1 MFKILDFT
9 EALHMLSIVE
19 KFLIILA
26 ISIAL
31 TALILMRRASK
42 QLDHEEISRYQALK
56 RSFSLWL
63 LASACV
69 AIVTSSYYLF
79 EGYLINPVSAST
91 DHYSFE
97 ISNNKYIS
105 LHPTQSR
112 DVRMEFD
119 TSNLTVNYDDKT
131 RVNMLEI
138 VSETEDRFICEAK
151 SQSKSETI
159 ELMKN
164 EHRFVRK

>member
-9 EALHMLSIVE
+9 EALKTLTVVN
-19 KFLIILA
+19 LVTYILA
-26 ISIAL
+26 ISVFL
-31 TALILMRRASK
+31 TGIILMTRA
-42 QLDHEEISRYQALK
+42 IK
-56 RSFSLWL
+56 RSGLVVEDVMRIL
-63 LASACV
+63 LIDILCLMLVGVANLFCTAC
-69 AIVTSSYYLF
+69 
-79 EGYLINPVSAST
+79 LINPVSAST

-97 ISNNKYIS
+97 ILNNKYIS

-112 DVRMEFD
+112 DIRMEFD
-119 TSNLTVNYDDKT
+119 TSNLTVNHDDKT

>member
-9 EALHMLSIVE
+9 EAIHTASIVNIATNILVISV
-19 KFLIILA
+19 FLTGAILIVRDVKKSRLNKDRDICNKNVIEIISISIISLA
-26 ISIAL
+26 IIAG
-31 TALILMRRASK
+31 
-42 QLDHEEISRYQALK
+42 
-56 RSFSLWL
+56 
-63 LASACV
+63 ACM
-69 AIVTSSYYLF
+69 ICNEF
-79 EGYLINPVSAST
+79 LINPKSAST

-112 DVRMEFD
+112 DIRMEFD
-119 TSNLTVNYDDKT
+119 TNDLSLASDNKA

>member
-9 EALHMLSIVE
+9 EALKTLAVVN
-19 KFLIILA
+19 LVTLILA
-26 ISIAL
+26 ISVAL
-31 TALILMRRASK
+31 TAVILMIR
-42 QLDHEEISRYQALK
+42 EIKNKFKHRISNVDNIIPIILISVACLGTI
-56 RSFSLWL
+56 
-63 LASACV
+63 ASAYIGC
-69 AIVTSSYYLF
+69 AAL
-79 EGYLINPVSAST
+79 LINPKSAST

-97 ISNNKYIS
+97 ITNNKYIS
-105 LHPTQSR
+105 IHPTQSR
-112 DVRMEFD
+112 DIRMEFD
-119 TSNLTVNYDDKT
+119 TSNLSITNDDKT

-151 SQSKSETI
+151 SQSKTETI

>member
-9 EALHMLSIVE
+9 EAMRTVSIVNTFVNILVASI
-19 KFLIILA
+19 FLTAIILIVRDIKRSKLNNDGDICSKDVIDI
-26 ISIAL
+26 ISIS
-31 TALILMRRASK
+31 I
-42 QLDHEEISRYQALK
+42 IS
-56 RSFSLWL
+56 
-63 LASACV
+63 LAIIAGACM
-69 AIVTSSYYLF
+69 ICNEF
-79 EGYLINPVSAST
+79 LINPKSATT

-112 DVRMEFD
+112 DIRMEFD
-119 TSNLTVNYDDKT
+119 TSDLTVNRDNKT

-138 VSETEDRFICEAK
+138 VSETENRFICEAK

>member
-9 EALHMLSIVE
+9 DALHMVSIVE
-19 KFLIILA
+19 KFLIILLV
-26 ISIAL
+26 SVAL
-31 TALILMRRASK
+31 TIAILLLRTLKQFRR
-42 QLDHEEISRYQALK
+42 EEIGKYRAIE
-56 RSFSLWL
+56 RSWSLFL
-63 LASACV
+63 LNMIC
-69 AIVTSSYYLF
+69 IVILLIAYHVF
-79 EGYLINPVSAST
+79 AAFLINPVSAST

-112 DVRMEFD
+112 DIRMEFD
-119 TSNLTVNYDDKT
+119 TSNLTVNHDDKT

>member
-9 EALHMLSIVE
+9 EALKTLAVVDVFTKILVASI
-19 KFLIILA
+19 F
-26 ISIAL
+26 L
-31 TALILMRRASK
+31 TAVILIAR
-42 QLDHEEISRYQALK
+42 EIKNRFKHRNSNVDNIIPIVLISVACLGTI
-56 RSFSLWL
+56 
-63 LASACV
+63 ASAYIGC
-69 AIVTSSYYLF
+69 TSL
-79 EGYLINPVSAST
+79 LINPKSAST

-97 ISNNKYIS
+97 ITNNKYIS
-105 LHPTQSR
+105 IHPTQSR

-119 TSNLTVNYDDKT
+119 TSSLSITNDDKT

-151 SQSKSETI
+151 SQSKTETI

>member
-9 EALHMLSIVE
+9 EAMHTVSIVDTFVNILVASI
-19 KFLIILA
+19 FLTAIILIVRA
-26 ISIAL
+26 IKRSKLNNDRDMCSNDVIEIISISIISLAII
-31 TALILMRRASK
+31 AGASMICN
-42 QLDHEEISRYQALK
+42 E
-56 RSFSLWL
+56 
-63 LASACV
+63 
-69 AIVTSSYYLF
+69 
-79 EGYLINPVSAST
+79 YLINPKSAST

-112 DVRMEFD
+112 DIRMEFD
-119 TSNLTVNYDDKT
+119 TSDLRLSNDNKT

>member
-9 EALHMLSIVE
+9 EALKTLSVVDIFTKILVASI
-19 KFLIILA
+19 FLTAIILIA
-26 ISIAL
+26 REIKNKFKRESISDNVLPIV
-31 TALILMRRASK
+31 LISVACLGT
-42 QLDHEEISRYQALK
+42 I
-56 RSFSLWL
+56 
-63 LASACV
+63 ASAYIGC
-69 AIVTSSYYLF
+69 TTL
-79 EGYLINPVSAST
+79 LINPKSAST

-119 TSNLTVNYDDKT
+119 TSNLTVNHDDKT

>member
-9 EALHMLSIVE
+9 EAMHTASIVNIATNILVISV
-19 KFLIILA
+19 FLTGAILIIRDVKRSRLNNNRDICNKNVIEI
-26 ISIAL
+26 ISIS
-31 TALILMRRASK
+31 I
-42 QLDHEEISRYQALK
+42 ISLVIIAG
-56 RSFSLWL
+56 
-63 LASACV
+63 ACT
-69 AIVTSSYYLF
+69 ICNEF
-79 EGYLINPVSAST
+79 LINPVSAST

-97 ISNNKYIS
+97 ISNNKFIS
-105 LHPTQSR
+105 IHPTQSR
-112 DVRMEFD
+112 DIRMEFD
-119 TSNLTVNYDDKT
+119 TSNLTVNHDDKT

>member
-9 EALHMLSIVE
+9 EAIHTVSIVDTIANILVISV
-19 KFLIILA
+19 FLTAIILIVRDIKRSKLNNDGDTCSNDVIEI
-26 ISIAL
+26 ISIS
-31 TALILMRRASK
+31 I
-42 QLDHEEISRYQALK
+42 IS
-56 RSFSLWL
+56 
-63 LASACV
+63 LAIIAGACM
-69 AIVTSSYYLF
+69 ICN
-79 EGYLINPVSAST
+79 EYLINPKSAST

-112 DVRMEFD
+112 DIRMEFD
-119 TSNLTVNYDDKT
+119 TNDLRLSNDNKT

>member
-9 EALHMLSIVE
+9 EALNILEIVNLVTMILVISV
-19 KFLIILA
+19 FL
-26 ISIAL
+26 
-31 TALILMRRASK
+31 TGVILMTREAKKSGRRASSIFRIM
-42 QLDHEEISRYQALK
+42 LIDILCLMLIVVANL
-56 RSFSLWL
+56 FCT
-63 LASACV
+63 AC
-69 AIVTSSYYLF
+69 
-79 EGYLINPVSAST
+79 LINPKSAST

-112 DVRMEFD
+112 DIRMEFD
-119 TSNLTVNYDDKT
+119 TSDLTVNRDNKT

>member
-9 EALHMLSIVE
+9 EALHMVSIVN
-19 KFLIILA
+19 LVTIILA
-26 ISIAL
+26 ISVAL
-31 TALILMRRASK
+31 TAVILMIRDIIKSK
-42 QLDHEEISRYQALK
+42 RGEGKSMSDALTLVLITVV
-56 RSFSLWL
+56 SLML
-63 LASACV
+63 ITV
-69 AIVTSSYYLF
+69 AYAFCTS
-79 EGYLINPVSAST
+79 YLINPKSAST

-105 LHPTQSR
+105 IHPTQSR
-112 DVRMEFD
+112 DIRMEFD
-119 TSNLTVNYDDKT
+119 TNDLSLTSDDKT

>member
-9 EALHMLSIVE
+9 EALNTLSVVDVFTKILVASI
-19 KFLIILA
+19 FLTAIILIA
-26 ISIAL
+26 REIKNKIKFKHRDISDNAL
-31 TALILMRRASK
+31 PIVLISVACLAT
-42 QLDHEEISRYQALK
+42 I
-56 RSFSLWL
+56 
-63 LASACV
+63 ASAYIGC
-69 AIVTSSYYLF
+69 TTL
-79 EGYLINPVSAST
+79 LINPVSAST

-112 DVRMEFD
+112 DIRMEFD
-119 TSNLTVNYDDKT
+119 TSNLTVNHDDKT

>member
-9 EALHMLSIVE
+9 DALHMLSIVDTFVKILVASVVLTAVILIVRDIKRSE
-19 KFLIILA
+19 FRYTIGDNILPIILIDVA
-26 ISIAL
+26 CLMIIAVAYVFC
-31 TALILMRRASK
+31 TA
-42 QLDHEEISRYQALK
+42 
-56 RSFSLWL
+56 
-63 LASACV
+63 
-69 AIVTSSYYLF
+69 
-79 EGYLINPVSAST
+79 YLINPVSAST

-112 DVRMEFD
+112 DIRMEFD
-119 TSNLTVNYDDKT
+119 TSNLTVNHDDKT

>member
-9 EALHMLSIVE
+9 KAIHTVSIVDTFV
-19 KFLIILA
+19 KILVASIVLTGVILMIRDIKQSRRRGTYNDDVLPIILIDVA
-26 ISIAL
+26 CLMIIA
-31 TALILMRRASK
+31 
-42 QLDHEEISRYQALK
+42 
-56 RSFSLWL
+56 
-63 LASACV
+63 V
-69 AIVTSSYYLF
+69 AYVFCTTF
-79 EGYLINPVSAST
+79 LINPKSAST

-112 DVRMEFD
+112 DIRMAFD
-119 TSNLTVNYDDKT
+119 TSNLSVNHDDKT

>member
-9 EALHMLSIVE
+9 DAMKTVTIVDTFVKILVASVVLTAVILIVRGINRSE
-19 KFLIILA
+19 FRYTIGDNILPIILIDVA
-26 ISIAL
+26 CLMIIAAAYAFC
-31 TALILMRRASK
+31 TT
-42 QLDHEEISRYQALK
+42 
-56 RSFSLWL
+56 F
-63 LASACV
+63 
-69 AIVTSSYYLF
+69 
-79 EGYLINPVSAST
+79 LINPKSAST

-119 TSNLTVNYDDKT
+119 TSNLTVSHDDKT

>member
-9 EALHMLSIVE
+9 EAMHTVSIVDTFVKILVASVVLTAVILIVRE
-19 KFLIILA
+19 IKRSRLRDIGDDNVIPIILIGVA
-26 ISIAL
+26 CLMIIA
-31 TALILMRRASK
+31 
-42 QLDHEEISRYQALK
+42 
-56 RSFSLWL
+56 
-63 LASACV
+63 V
-69 AIVTSSYYLF
+69 AYVFCTRF
-79 EGYLINPVSAST
+79 LINPVSAST

-112 DVRMEFD
+112 DVRMEVD
-119 TSNLTVNYDDKT
+119 TSNLTVNHDDKT

>member
-9 EALHMLSIVE
+9 DALHMVSIVN
-19 KFLIILA
+19 LVTIILA
-26 ISIAL
+26 ISVAL
-31 TALILMRRASK
+31 TAVILMIRDIIKSK
-42 QLDHEEISRYQALK
+42 RGEGKSMSEALTLVLITIV
-56 RSFSLWL
+56 SLML
-63 LASACV
+63 ITV
-69 AIVTSSYYLF
+69 AYAFCTR
-79 EGYLINPVSAST
+79 YLINPVSAST

-112 DVRMEFD
+112 DIRMEFD
-119 TSNLTVNYDDKT
+119 TSNLTVNHDDKT

>member
-9 EALHMLSIVE
+9 EALHTASIVNIATNILVISVFLTGAILIVRDVKKSRLNKDRDICNKNVIE
-19 KFLIILA
+19 IISISIISLAIIAGACMICNEFLIN
-26 ISIAL
+26 
-31 TALILMRRASK
+31 SK
-42 QLDHEEISRYQALK
+42 
-56 RSFSLWL
+56 
-63 LASACV
+63 
-69 AIVTSSYYLF
+69 
-79 EGYLINPVSAST
+79 SAST

-112 DVRMEFD
+112 DIRMEFD
-119 TSNLTVNYDDKT
+119 TSDLTINHDDKT

>member
-9 EALHMLSIVE
+9 EALNTLSVVDVFTKILVASI
-19 KFLIILA
+19 FLTAIILIA
-26 ISIAL
+26 REIKNKIKFKHRDISDNVLPIV
-31 TALILMRRASK
+31 LISVACLAT
-42 QLDHEEISRYQALK
+42 I
-56 RSFSLWL
+56 
-63 LASACV
+63 ASAYIGC
-69 AIVTSSYYLF
+69 TTL
-79 EGYLINPVSAST
+79 LINPVSAST

-112 DVRMEFD
+112 DIRMEFD
-119 TSNLTVNYDDKT
+119 TSNLTVNHDDKT

>member
-9 EALHMLSIVE
+9 EALHTLSVVDIFT
-19 KFLIILA
+19 KILVA
-26 ISIAL
+26 SIFL
-31 TALILMRRASK
+31 TAMILIVREIKNKFKHRNS
-42 QLDHEEISRYQALK
+42 HENVLPIVLISVACLGTI
-56 RSFSLWL
+56 
-63 LASACV
+63 ASAYIFC
-69 AIVTSSYYLF
+69 TR
-79 EGYLINPVSAST
+79 YLINPVSAST

-112 DVRMEFD
+112 DIRMEFD
-119 TSNLTVNYDDKT
+119 TSDLTVNHDDKT
-131 RVNMLEI
+131 RVNILEI

>member
-9 EALHMLSIVE
+9 EALHTASIVNIATNILVISV
-19 KFLIILA
+19 FLTGAILIIRDVKRSRLNNSRDICNKNVIEI
-26 ISIAL
+26 ISIS
-31 TALILMRRASK
+31 I
-42 QLDHEEISRYQALK
+42 ISLVIIAG
-56 RSFSLWL
+56 
-63 LASACV
+63 ACT
-69 AIVTSSYYLF
+69 ICNEF
-79 EGYLINPVSAST
+79 LINPVSAST

-97 ISNNKYIS
+97 ISNNKYIL

-119 TSNLTVNYDDKT
+119 TSDLTVNRDNKT

>member
-9 EALHMLSIVE
+9 EALNMLSIVN
-19 KFLIILA
+19 LVTMILA
-26 ISIAL
+26 ISAFL
-31 TALILMRRASK
+31 TGVILMTREAKKSGRSASSIFRIM
-42 QLDHEEISRYQALK
+42 LIDILCLMLIVVANL
-56 RSFSLWL
+56 FCT
-63 LASACV
+63 AC
-69 AIVTSSYYLF
+69 
-79 EGYLINPVSAST
+79 LINPKSAST

-112 DVRMEFD
+112 DIRMEFD
-119 TSNLTVNYDDKT
+119 TSNLTVNHDDKT

>member
-9 EALHMLSIVE
+9 EAMHTASIVNIATNILVISV
-19 KFLIILA
+19 FLTGAILIA
-26 ISIAL
+26 RDVKRSRLNNESDICNKNVIEIVSISI
-31 TALILMRRASK
+31 
-42 QLDHEEISRYQALK
+42 ISLVIIAG
-56 RSFSLWL
+56 
-63 LASACV
+63 ACM
-69 AIVTSSYYLF
+69 ICNEF
-79 EGYLINPVSAST
+79 LINPKSAST

-112 DVRMEFD
+112 DIRMEFD
-119 TSNLTVNYDDKT
+119 TSNLTVNHDDKT

>member
-9 EALHMLSIVE
+9 EALN
-19 KFLIILA
+19 ILA
-26 ISIAL
+26 IVNLVTIILSISVFL
-31 TALILMRRASK
+31 TGVILMTRKAKKSGRRASGIFRIM
-42 QLDHEEISRYQALK
+42 LIDIICLMLIVVANL
-56 RSFSLWL
+56 FCT
-63 LASACV
+63 AC
-69 AIVTSSYYLF
+69 
-79 EGYLINPVSAST
+79 LINPVSAST

-112 DVRMEFD
+112 DIRMEFD
-119 TSNLTVNYDDKT
+119 TNDLSLASDNKA

>member
-9 EALHMLSIVE
+9 EAIHTASIVNIATNILVISV
-19 KFLIILA
+19 FLTGVILIVRDVKKSRLNNDKDICNKNVIEIISISIISLA
-26 ISIAL
+26 IIAG
-31 TALILMRRASK
+31 
-42 QLDHEEISRYQALK
+42 
-56 RSFSLWL
+56 
-63 LASACV
+63 ACM
-69 AIVTSSYYLF
+69 ICNEF
-79 EGYLINPVSAST
+79 LINPKSAST

-112 DVRMEFD
+112 DIRMEFD
-119 TSNLTVNYDDKT
+119 TINLTVNHDDKT

>member
-9 EALHMLSIVE
+9 EALHMVSIVDVFT
-19 KFLIILA
+19 KILVASIFLTAIILIA
-26 ISIAL
+26 REIKNKIKFKHRDINDNVLPIVLISVACLATI
-31 TALILMRRASK
+31 
-42 QLDHEEISRYQALK
+42 
-56 RSFSLWL
+56 
-63 LASACV
+63 ASAYIGC
-69 AIVTSSYYLF
+69 TTL
-79 EGYLINPVSAST
+79 LINPVSAST

-112 DVRMEFD
+112 DIRMEFD
-119 TSNLTVNYDDKT
+119 TSDLTVNHDDKT

>member
-9 EALHMLSIVE
+9 EALKTLPVVDIITKILVASI
-19 KFLIILA
+19 FLTAIILIMREIKNKFKRQRTCDNIIPIIL
-26 ISIAL
+26 ISVACLGTIA
-31 TALILMRRASK
+31 TAYIGCTTL
-42 QLDHEEISRYQALK
+42 
-56 RSFSLWL
+56 
-63 LASACV
+63 
-69 AIVTSSYYLF
+69 
-79 EGYLINPVSAST
+79 LINPKSAST

-97 ISNNKYIS
+97 ITNNKYIS
-105 LHPTQSR
+105 IHPTQSR
-112 DVRMEFD
+112 DIRMEFD
-119 TSNLTVNYDDKT
+119 TSNLSISNDDKT

-151 SQSKSETI
+151 SQSKTETI

>member
-9 EALHMLSIVE
+9 EATHTASIVNIATNILVISV
-19 KFLIILA
+19 FLTGAILIIRDVKRSRLNNNRDICNKNVIEI
-26 ISIAL
+26 ISIS
-31 TALILMRRASK
+31 I
-42 QLDHEEISRYQALK
+42 ISLVIIAG
-56 RSFSLWL
+56 
-63 LASACV
+63 ACT
-69 AIVTSSYYLF
+69 ICNEF
-79 EGYLINPVSAST
+79 LINPVSAST

-119 TSNLTVNYDDKT
+119 TSDLTVNRDNKT

>member
-9 EALHMLSIVE
+9 EALRILTIAE
-19 KFLIILA
+19 RFLIILLV
-26 ISIAL
+26 SVAL
-31 TALILMRRASK
+31 TFAILLLRTLKQFRR
-42 QLDHEEISRYQALK
+42 EEIGKYRAIDKSQGL
-56 RSFSLWL
+56 FL
-63 LASACV
+63 LNMICIVILLIAYHLFAAC
-69 AIVTSSYYLF
+69 
-79 EGYLINPVSAST
+79 LINPVSAST

-119 TSNLTVNYDDKT
+119 TSNLTVNHDDKT

>member
-9 EALHMLSIVE
+9 DALHIVSIVN
-19 KFLIILA
+19 LVTIILA
-26 ISIAL
+26 ISVAL
-31 TALILMRRASK
+31 TAVILMIRDIIKSNRGEGKSMS
-42 QLDHEEISRYQALK
+42 EALTLVLITIV
-56 RSFSLWL
+56 SLML
-63 LASACV
+63 IIVAYAFCTAC
-69 AIVTSSYYLF
+69 
-79 EGYLINPVSAST
+79 LINPVSAST

-105 LHPTQSR
+105 LHPSQSR
-112 DVRMEFD
+112 DIRMEFD
-119 TSNLTVNYDDKT
+119 TSDLTVNHDDKT

>member
-9 EALHMLSIVE
+9 EALHMVSIVN
-19 KFLIILA
+19 LVTIILA
-26 ISIAL
+26 ISVAL
-31 TALILMRRASK
+31 TAVILMIRDIIKSK
-42 QLDHEEISRYQALK
+42 RGEGKSMSDALTLV
-56 RSFSLWL
+56 SITVVSLML
-63 LASACV
+63 ITV
-69 AIVTSSYYLF
+69 AYAFCTS
-79 EGYLINPVSAST
+79 YLINPKSAST

-105 LHPTQSR
+105 IHPTQSR
-112 DVRMEFD
+112 DIRMEFD
-119 TSNLTVNYDDKT
+119 TNDLSLTSDDKT

>member
-9 EALHMLSIVE
+9 DALHMMSIVE
-19 KFLIILA
+19 KFLIILV

-31 TALILMRRASK
+31 TALILMRRSSK
-42 QLDHEEISRYQALK
+42 QFNREEISRYQAFTK
-56 RSFSLWL
+56 CFILWL
-63 LASACV
+63 LASVCI
-69 AIVTSSYYLF
+69 AIVSSSYYLF
-79 EGYLINPVSAST
+79 DGFLINPKSAST

-119 TSNLTVNYDDKT
+119 TSNLTVNHDDKT

>member
-9 EALHMLSIVE
+9 EALNILAIVN
-19 KFLIILA
+19 LVTMILA
-26 ISIAL
+26 ISVFL
-31 TALILMRRASK
+31 TGVILMTREAKNSGRRASSIFRIM
-42 QLDHEEISRYQALK
+42 LIDILCLMLIVVANL
-56 RSFSLWL
+56 FCT
-63 LASACV
+63 AC
-69 AIVTSSYYLF
+69 
-79 EGYLINPVSAST
+79 LINPKSAST

-112 DVRMEFD
+112 DIRMEFD
-119 TSNLTVNYDDKT
+119 TSNLTVNHDDKT